1 MKKVLVVA
9 SVVSF
14 IEWFNKENIDFLSDE
29 MKCEVHIACNFD
41 YMNDTDIDRTKK
53 YIERLTQKGIILH
66 NITFAR
72 SPFGSENIKAYQAL
86 KAIINAEKF
95 DLIHCHTP
103 TVSIDG
109 ETCGKKSSKKRKC
122 CHVHMPR
129 LSFSQFIFKKELDG
143 LLSGREIFIPIL

>member
-53 YIERLTQKGIILH
+53 YIEKLIERANYKNQDTW
-66 NITFAR
+66 NEST
-72 SPFGSENIKAYQAL
+72 YL
-86 KAIINAEKF
+86 KEESFNHLQEIMVAAGELKDYAPYNDLVINYS
-95 DLIHCHTP
+95 D
-103 TVSIDG
+103 
-109 ETCGKKSSKKRKC
+109 
-122 CHVHMPR
+122 
-129 LSFSQFIFKKELDG
+129 
-143 LLSGREIFIPIL
+143 

>member
-53 YIERLTQKGIILH
+53 YIERLKQKGRRNSLWQK
-66 NITFAR
+66 
-72 SPFGSENIKAYQAL
+72 IKLNQ
-86 KAIINAEKF
+86 
-95 DLIHCHTP
+95 
-103 TVSIDG
+103 
-109 ETCGKKSSKKRKC
+109 
-122 CHVHMPR
+122 
-129 LSFSQFIFKKELDG
+129 
-143 LLSGREIFIPIL
+143 